1 MKKAAKQESLRS
13 MKILAVFCLICTVT
27 LSGCI
32 NNEQNNNGTR
42 TEKGDANIESSPKIS
57 TEDSETDNASIEA
70 NETTYSGSTE
80 TSKVV
85 TKADNGKSVNLKNG
99 DTFSLELR
107 ENPSTGYSWQLNLS
121 KGLSILSDKSISD
134 PAAEGQVG
142 VPVTHSWEIK
152 AVTQGSQQIKGI
164 YKQPWM
170 NTTVAETNFTLNVE
184 VV

>member
-1 MKKAAKQESLRS
+1 MKKAPNKKSLRS
-13 MKILAVFCLICTVT
+13 MKILAVFCLISVVT

-32 NNEQNNNGTR
+32 NNEQNNNGTQA
-42 TEKGDANIESSPKIS
+42 EQGDANIKPSPNTS
-57 TEDSETDNASIEA
+57 TEDNETDNVSIEA
-70 NETTYSGSTE
+70 NETTYSASTE

-85 TKADNGKSVNLKNG
+85 TEADNGKSINLTNG

-121 KGLSILSDKSISD
+121 QGLSILSDKYTQD
-134 PAAEGQVG
+134 QAAEGQVG
-142 VPVTHSWEIK
+142 VPGTHSWEIK
-152 AVTQGSQQIKGI
+152 AVTQGSQLIKGI

-170 NTTVAETNFTLNVE
+170 NTTGTETNFTLDVE